1 MNVAIMQPY
10 FLPYIGY
17 WQLINAVDIFVMFD
31 DVNFIKKG
39 YINRNVMLGVDQP
52 QRFTLELVGASQN
65 KLINEISVGNNCKKL
80 KRSIEI
86 SYRKAPF
93 FDTVFPVLEDIL
105 NQDEKNLAKFLAYS
119 LRIIS
124 KYLSLDTIF
133 IYSSEIDKD
142 SNLKSQEK
150 IIDICRKRN
159 AVRYINAIGGQ
170 DLYQKEMFS
179 QHGIELNYLESEMAE
194 YAQFKDGFIPYL
206 SIIDILMFNDKGD
219 VKNMLNNYSLK

>member
-1 MNVAIMQPY
+1 
-10 FLPYIGY
+10 
-17 WQLINAVDIFVMFD
+17 
-31 DVNFIKKG
+31 
-39 YINRNVMLGVDQP
+39 
-52 QRFTLELVGASQN
+52 
-65 KLINEISVGNNCKKL
+65 
-80 KRSIEI
+80 
-86 SYRKAPF
+86 
-93 FDTVFPVLEDIL
+93 
-105 NQDEKNLAKFLAYS
+105 
-119 LRIIS
+119 
-124 KYLSLDTIF
+124 LDTIF